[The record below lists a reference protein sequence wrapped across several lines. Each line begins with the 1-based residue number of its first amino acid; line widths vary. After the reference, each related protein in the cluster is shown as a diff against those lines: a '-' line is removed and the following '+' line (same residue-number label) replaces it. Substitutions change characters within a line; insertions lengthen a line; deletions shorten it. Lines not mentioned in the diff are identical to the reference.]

1 MGPFSFPA
9 MSYTNTFIRTAPD
22 SARKTA
28 TIPPCHPDKRS
39 VASLQHELLA
49 RHPGELTE
57 KELYFQVHCRR
68 LGLSQEEA
76 EARRDPIWQELF
88 AKPQACLRASP
99 LPKTY
104 GWGVH
109 YDADGR
115 IRLVA
120 VESPE
125 YQKLSESALSQT
137 AAMRSKR
144 AQ

>member
-9 MSYTNTFIRTAPD
+9 MSYTNTFIRTTPD
-22 SARKTA
+22 SGRKTA
-28 TIPPCHPDKRS
+28 AIPPCNPDKRS
-39 VASLQHELLA
+39 VASLQHELLT

-68 LGLSQEEA
+68 LGLSLDEA
-76 EARRDPIWQELF
+76 EARRDLIWQELF

-99 LPKTY
+99 LPKSY

-125 YQKLSESALSQT
+125 YRQLSESTLSQT

>member
-1 MGPFSFPA
+1 

-22 SARKTA
+22 SSRETA
-28 TIPPCHPDKRS
+28 AIPPCNPDRRS
-39 VASLQHELLA
+39 VASLQHELLT

-57 KELYFQVHCRR
+57 KELYFQVRCRR
-68 LGLSQEEA
+68 LGLSQEEV
-76 EARRDPIWQELF
+76 EARRDNIWQELF
-88 AKPQACLRASP
+88 VKPQACLRASP

-120 VESPE
+120 VESAE
-125 YQKLSESALSQT
+125 YRKLSESALFQT